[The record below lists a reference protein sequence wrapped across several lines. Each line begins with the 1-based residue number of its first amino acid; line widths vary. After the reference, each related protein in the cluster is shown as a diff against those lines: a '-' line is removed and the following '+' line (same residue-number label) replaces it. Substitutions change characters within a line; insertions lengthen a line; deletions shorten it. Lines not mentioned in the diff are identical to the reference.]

1 MKIKL
6 TDGAKAPQRA
16 TAGAAAFDLV
26 ALEAVNIPAGRTGKV
41 RTGLHIECPESYA
54 ALVCSRSGM
63 ASKGITV
70 ANVPGIVDD
79 DYRGEVI
86 VILYNRTRKGYTV
99 QAGDRVAQLMIVP
112 VLRPEFEVDS
122 ELSNTQRGAGGFV
135 STGH

>member
-26 ALEAVNIPAGRTGKV
+26 ALEAVNIPAGRTSKV
-41 RTGLHIECPESYA
+41 RTGLHIECPEGFA
-54 ALVCSRSGM
+54 ALVCSRSGL
-63 ASKGITV
+63 ASKGLTV
-70 ANVPGIVDD
+70 ANVPGIIDD

-99 QAGDRVAQLMIVP
+99 AAGDRVAQLMIVP
-112 VLRPEFEVDS
+112 VLRPEFEIVD
-122 ELSNTQRGAGGFV
+122 ELSDTERGAGGFG
-135 STGH
+135 STGQ